1 MAKKFKIRRLR
12 RLVAAALSTVEYQ
25 RSDSARIRAIPDV
38 RTIRYYT
45 TLGLIDGPA
54 EMKGRTA
61 YYSIRHVAQVV
72 AIKRL
77 QGQGLALAEIQTR
90 LLGLP
95 PKQLKKIAALPK
107 NIDDLADALPDE
119 SETPSSEIKEQAK
132 KEQAF
137 WKRAPTSSSARSRKP
152 RATSNVARP
161 VAVVRIPIAPGTT
174 IEVTQPSDTSNI
186 DVLSIQSAA
195 ADLIEELRR
204 QGLLPSPLV

>member
-1 MAKKFKIRRLR
+1 MAKNFKIRRLR
-12 RLVAAALSTVEYQ
+12 RLAAAALSTVEYQ

-95 PKQLKKIAALPK
+95 AKELKKIAALPK
-107 NIDDLADALPDE
+107 NIDALADSLPDE
-119 SETPSSEIKEQAK
+119 SKTPPPETSQQAK
-132 KEQAF
+132 KEPAF
-137 WKRAPTSSSARSRKP
+137 WERAPASSSARSRKP
-152 RATSNVARP
+152 RATSDVARP
-161 VAVVRIPIAPGTT
+161 VAVLRIPLTSGTT
-174 IEVTQPSDTSNI
+174 IEVTQPPDTSNI
-186 DVLSIQSAA
+186 DVRDIQSAA